1 MPERKAR
8 LSRAEFVRKMI
19 ELPAEDA
26 AWFEE
31 HYPGGSFSW
40 VLAGLLHEFRLA
52 HKQTP
57 HDYMVI
63 GALEIK
69 KLTEEKS

>member
-8 LSRAEFVRKMI
+8 LRSDTIRKLI
-19 ELPAEDA
+19 ELPSDDA

-31 HYPGGSFSW
+31 HYPNGSFSW

-57 HDYMVI
+57 RDYMVI

-69 KLTEEKS
+69 KITEEK